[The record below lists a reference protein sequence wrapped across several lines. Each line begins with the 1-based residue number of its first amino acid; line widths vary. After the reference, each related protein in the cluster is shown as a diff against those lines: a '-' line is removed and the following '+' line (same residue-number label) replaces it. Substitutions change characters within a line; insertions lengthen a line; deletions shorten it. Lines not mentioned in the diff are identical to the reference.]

1 MRERYRREGGL
12 SSLILQGFC
21 VGAILVRRD
30 SRQLA
35 KPGVSTSLRRLFA
48 HFAPETGRLAG
59 SMSVMA
65 MLRQQSF

>member
-35 KPGVSTSLRRLFA
+35 KPGVA
-48 HFAPETGRLAG
+48 VEKLACEKAAEKR
-59 SMSVMA
+59 S
-65 MLRQQSF
+65 RQDAL